1 MNTFH
6 SQDTAYNPALPSRLR
21 EKIESEKKQGLKLYL
36 DFVIDGTAS
45 MYTIFPAVYF
55 AIMHFIESL
64 ARYEIHP
71 MMGITVIRDEA
82 GGEETEQLT
91 FCDGES
97 FTEDVAEFMRQIRAI
112 RLYGGANDGKES
124 VHHAIGLSLA
134 KFPSPGR
141 NKAVLVFSDAYGSND
156 YEEYLDYPLG
166 QAVFFITD
174 ELSQEDFRFCFVR
187 EDGCYDE
194 EASPMFLPVEK
205 LLRPMSTELLDN
217 VVKPLKDLLKGV
229 SIGI

>member
-1 MNTFH
+1 MNSYN
-6 SQDTAYNPALPSRLR
+6 SQGTDYNPSLPGRLR
-21 EKIESEKKQGLKLYL
+21 EKMESEKKQGLKLYL
-36 DFVIDGTAS
+36 DVVIDGTAS

-71 MMGITVIRDEA
+71 MLGATVIRDEK
-82 GGEETEQLT
+82 GGEETDQLL
-91 FCDGES
+91 FADGES
-97 FTEDVAEFMRQIRAI
+97 FTEDVTEFMQQVRAI
-112 RLYGGANDGKES
+112 KLYGGSNDGRES
-124 VHHAIGLSLA
+124 VHHAIALSVA

-141 NKAVLVFSDAYGSND
+141 NKAVFVFSDAYGSND
-156 YEEYLDYPLG
+156 YEEYLDFPLG
-166 QAVFFITD
+166 QAVFFTTD

-187 EDGCYDE
+187 EDGGYDE
-194 EASPMFLPVEK
+194 EASPMFISIEK
-205 LLRPMSTELLDN
+205 LLQPVSTDLLDN

>member
-45 MYTIFPAVYF
+45 RYTIFPAVYF

-91 FCDGES
+91 FCDGEA

>member
-91 FCDGES
+91 FCDGEA

>member
-1 MNTFH
+1 MSTF
-6 SQDTAYNPALPSRLR
+6 QGQGTDYNPVLPDRLQ
-21 EKIESEKKQGLKLYL
+21 EKMESEKKKGLKLYL

-64 ARYEIHP
+64 ERYEIHP
-71 MMGITVIRDEA
+71 LLGITVIRDEA
-82 GGEETEQLT
+82 GGEETEQLP
-91 FCDGES
+91 FSDGEP
-97 FTEDVAEFMRQIRAI
+97 FTEDVADFMRQVRAI
-112 RLYGGANDGKES
+112 RLYGGSNDGRES
-124 VHHAIGLSLA
+124 VHQAIRHSLA

-141 NKAVLVFSDAYGSND
+141 NKAILVFSDAYGSND

-166 QAVFFITD
+166 QAVFFTTD

-205 LLRPMSTELLDN
+205 LLKPMSAELLDN

>member
-1 MNTFH
+1 MSSLRETG
-6 SQDTAYNPALPSRLR
+6 DYNPTLPDRLR
-21 EKIESEKKQGLKLYL
+21 EKMENEKKQGLKLYL
-36 DFVIDGTAS
+36 DVVIDGTAS

-55 AIMHFIESL
+55 AMMHFIESL

-71 MMGITVIRDEA
+71 MLGITVIRDEI
-82 GGEETEQLT
+82 GGEETEIVS
-91 FCDGES
+91 FSDGEP
-97 FTEDVAEFMRQIRAI
+97 FTEDAADFIRQIRSV
-112 RLYGGANDGKES
+112 RLYGGGNDGRES
-124 VHHAIGLSLA
+124 VHHAIGVSVA

-141 NKAVLVFSDAYGSND
+141 NKAILVFSDAYGSND
-156 YEEYLDYPLG
+156 YEEYLAYPLG
-166 QAVFFITD
+166 QAIFFITD

-194 EASPMFLPVEK
+194 EASPMFLSLEK
-205 LLRPMSTELLDN
+205 LLKPVSTELLDN